1 VFAEANSK
9 WRVRRREA
17 GGAKSRDQLQNSPIA
32 GEGGNMIARLLRLAV
47 AGAALLALT
56 AGPAT
61 AQQDQTEKELLRY
74 REMINDPMS
83 NPGYLNADRGEA
95 LWSEA
100 RGEKSVSL
108 ESCDLGEGPGKLEGA
123 YARLPRYFADADK
136 VMDLERR
143 LLWCMEMIQGLD
155 TTDVIKRKF
164 ARTGQTSDMEDLVA
178 FIASKSNGMKIE
190 PQLAHPQEK
199 EMLEVG
205 AALFYRRSAIMDFSC
220 ATCHGA
226 DGQRIRLQDLPNFSE
241 PSEAARAT
249 MATWPAYRVS
259 MSQVRTMQHRL
270 YDCFRQMRMPAP
282 DYASD
287 GLTALTMYMMKI
299 GEGGVINAPS
309 VKR

>member
-1 VFAEANSK
+1 
-9 WRVRRREA
+9 
-17 GGAKSRDQLQNSPIA
+17 
-32 GEGGNMIARLLRLAV
+32 LLRLAV

-226 DGQRIRLQDLPNFSE
+226 DGQRIRLQELPNFSE